1 MVTDRRDELERWIA
15 GSRATQKKLKLG
27 LAAALAVSIAL
38 MVVSRAAGGIGLAI
52 TALVA
57 LSGFWITAGHIADW
71 QERIYKLDH
80 PEAAKPGG
88 RRYQRD

>member
-1 MVTDRRDELERWIA
+1 MDRREELERWIA
-15 GSRATQKKLKLG
+15 GSRATQKKLRVGLG
-27 LAAALAVSIAL
+27 AALAISIVL
-38 MVVSRAAGGIGLAI
+38 MFVSRAAGAIGLFS

-80 PEAAKPGG
+80 PEAAKPRG